1 MNIRIPIIMFVCLMF
16 FSACE
21 KELMTEEEKK
31 SNTEETTG
39 EDADSKLTIV
49 TRAPSGE
56 VISYPVTVYIMDGEG
71 HCVKRESLISS
82 ADELSVKL
90 PAATYQVYAVG
101 GATGTTYTLP
111 SVTEASANY
120 EIALNQEASHADL
133 MTASSSVTLERNGSN
148 TLVMGFVRKVLK
160 VNDITINDMPE
171 AVTAVSVTLA
181 PLYKAV
187 QLDGTYVAGTIGES
201 VTIELTRQ
209 ADGTTWKNASTPYLL
224 PAVSASTVTVGVVM
238 GNQSKSV
245 TYTSSQTLAANSELN
260 ISGTYTGS
268 SGEFIMSGVFT
279 GAVWDEP
286 TNISFTFNEN
296 GAEDAGSSQGS
307 GGGSDEEVPEK
318 NTWYKDCLVF
328 KTAEDDNGI
337 VVTLIH
343 RNEVEISA
351 NEKTEADVL
360 TEINAA
366 LPGFNINGITGWR
379 LPTAEEANA
388 IPYGVMMSSDVT
400 DHGGNLMST
409 SEYYY
414 HINDNQLN
422 CFTRGG
428 INNVVNIEY
437 NRGTRLRPVTTLR
450 FKKQ

>member
-1 MNIRIPIIMFVCLMF
+1 MNIRLPLFLFVGMLF
-16 FSACE
+16 FSSCE
-21 KELMTEEEKK
+21 KELMTEEEK
-31 SNTEETTG
+31 SSTTEETTKD
-39 EDADSKLTIV
+39 DADSKLTIV

-148 TLVMGFVRKVLK
+148 TLVRGFVRKVLK

-307 GGGSDEEVPEK
+307 GGGSDEGVPEK
-318 NTWYKDCLVF
+318 NTWYKNCFVF
-328 KTAEDDNGI
+328 MSAEDGNDI

-351 NEKTEADVL
+351 NGKTADEVES
-360 TEINAA
+360 EINAA
-366 LPGFNINGITGWR
+366 LPGFIINGISGWR
-379 LPTAEEANA
+379 LMNAEEAHDVPIMLINVDVENQGGT
-388 IPYGVMMSSDVT
+388 PMSN
-400 DHGGNLMST
+400 GAF
-409 SEYYY
+409 YYY
-414 HINDNQLN
+414 KDGDILTS
-422 CFTRGG
+422 FLGSG
-428 INNVVNIEY
+428 M
-437 NRGTRLRPVTTLR
+437 NRSFELGQRLRPVTTLR

>member
-56 VISYPVTVYIMDGEG
+56 VISYPVTVYIMNGEG
-71 HCVKRESLISS
+71 HCVKKESLISS

-111 SVTEASANY
+111 SFADASANY
-120 EIALNQEASHADL
+120 EIALNQGASHADL

-171 AVTAVSVTLA
+171 AVSAVSVTLA

-187 QLDGTYVAGTIGES
+187 QLDGTYVAGTISES

-209 ADGTTWKNASTPYLL
+209 ADGTSWKNASTPYLL
-224 PAVSASTVTVGVVM
+224 PAVSAATVTVNIVT

-268 SGEFIMSGVFT
+268 SGEFVMSGVFT
-279 GAVWDEP
+279 GAVWGDP
-286 TNISFTFNEN
+286 TSINFTFNETS
-296 GAEDAGSSQGS
+296 AEDAGSSQG
-307 GGGSDEEVPEK
+307 GGGNSTSEGGAPAV
-318 NTWYKDCLVF
+318 NTWYKNCYVF
-328 KTAEDDNGI
+328 KSVEDGNDI
-337 VVTLIH
+337 VVTLVH

-351 NEKTEADVL
+351 SGKTADQVES
-360 TEINAA
+360 EINAA
-366 LPGFNINGITGWR
+366 LPGFNINGISGWR
-379 LPTAEEANA
+379 LMNAQEAH
-388 IPYGVMMSSDVT
+388 DVPIMLLNV
-400 DHGGNLMST
+400 DVENQGGTLMSNGAF
-409 SEYYY
+409 YYY
-414 HINDNQLN
+414 KDGDNLTSFLGN
-422 CFTRGG
+422 GM
-428 INNVVNIEY
+428 
-437 NRGTRLRPVTTLR
+437 NRGYELGQYLRPVTTLH
-450 FKKQ
+450 FNKQ